1 VNLSEADEI
10 RVLLRF
16 IEASEPEVSGR
27 SRLALSSED
36 EDLIRLLGEAR
47 LPDDKKEEVMILLA
61 SNSQALDMLA
71 AILKRDQEQ
80 EDPSKAGGT
89 SL

>member
-10 RVLLRF
+10 SALLRF
-16 IEASEPEVSGR
+16 IESPEPEVSGR
-27 SRLALSSED
+27 SRLALSTEN

-47 LPDDKKEEVMILLA
+47 LSDDKEEEIMVLLA
-61 SNSQALDMLA
+61 SNSQALEMRA
-71 AILKRDQEQ
+71 AILKREQ
-80 EDPSKAGGT
+80 KEEDLSKAGDT